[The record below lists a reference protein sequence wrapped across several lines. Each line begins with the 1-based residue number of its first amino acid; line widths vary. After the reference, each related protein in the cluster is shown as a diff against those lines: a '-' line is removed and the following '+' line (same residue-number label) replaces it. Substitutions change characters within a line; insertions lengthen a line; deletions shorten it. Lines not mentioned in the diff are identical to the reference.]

1 MKKNLHLGKMLIM
14 FLSLTFG
21 VSVQAQ
27 DAQDA
32 ATLKKQAN
40 DAKSFVNSSVT
51 VIKAAVSAKKANK
64 KDPKSDDPFI
74 GIAFAYQKKA
84 AELYNEKNYEG
95 AIFHAIKARKIA
107 MMALKQNKGD
117 IEDNHKV
124 DSEKV
129 FKNFNKDNGFHKVLK
144 SEMKNLKT
152 MDIPSI
158 DGYLTPGIGE
168 GATDPDV
175 KNAKAIMEMEKMCK
189 VK

>member
-1 MKKNLHLGKMLIM
+1 MKKNLHFGKVLIM

-21 VSVQAQ
+21 LSVQ
-27 DAQDA
+27 AQDA

-40 DAKSFVNSSVT
+40 DAKAFVNSSVT

-64 KDPKSDDPFI
+64 KDPKSDEPFI
-74 GIAFAYQKKA
+74 GIAFEYQKKA
-84 AELYNEKNYEG
+84 AELYNDKNYEG
-95 AIFHAIKARKIA
+95 AIYHAIKARKVA
-107 MMALKQNKGD
+107 MMAIKQHKGD

-129 FKNFNKDNGFHKVLK
+129 FKNYDKDKAFHKVLK

-158 DGYLTPGIGE
+158 DGQLTPGVGD

-175 KNAKAIMEMEKMCK
+175 KNAKGILEMEKTCK